1 MRVQIGDGNGD
12 GTRTFWLSR
21 FTFVICFFVSVG
33 LIVGGFF
40 VPPMGIIDGS
50 VLTATGELLLFPT
63 LLYAFRALELGYR
76 VKFQK
81 GETTIELQKK
91 GQLNDIEPNNEL

>member
-1 MRVQIGDGNGD
+1 
-12 GTRTFWLSR
+12 
-21 FTFVICFFVSVG
+21 VG

-50 VLTATGELLLFPT
+50 VLTAVGELLLFPT
-63 LLYAFRALELGYR
+63 LLYGYRAIELGLR

-81 GETTIELQKK
+81 GETSIEISK
-91 GQLNDIEPNNEL
+91 DE